1 MDSLGGLHPVR
12 GVLVRAAGRLTLMRV
27 VGYDVGRGP
36 VRPASYLVT
45 VSGGASDGP
54 GLRAILRHVTPTVF
68 STP

>member
-1 MDSLGGLHPVR
+1 MDSLGGLH
-12 GVLVRAAGRLTLMRV
+12 
-27 VGYDVGRGP
+27 P